1 MSALLASGKAVQL
14 ACPFHVA
21 CVFHRERPKQHEQ
34 RLKTPRASTGAGK
47 SCPATTAFGSLS
59 KNGDG
64 F

>member
-1 MSALLASGKAVQL
+1 MSGLLSLGKAVQL

-21 CVFHRERPKQHEQ
+21 HVLRRERPKQHEQ

-59 KNGDG
+59 RNGG
-64 F
+64 SF